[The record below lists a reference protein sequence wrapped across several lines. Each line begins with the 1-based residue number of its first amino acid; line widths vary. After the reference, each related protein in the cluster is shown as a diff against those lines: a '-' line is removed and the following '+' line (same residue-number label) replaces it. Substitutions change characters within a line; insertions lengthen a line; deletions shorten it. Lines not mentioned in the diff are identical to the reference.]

1 MNKQKPKKTRG
12 PRGPY
17 KPAGTVGAHWV
28 SIKLS
33 DEEIAE
39 CKRLDAVM
47 SRDFGK
53 SAHYVRK
60 MRLLNGDGVLN

>member
-1 MNKQKPKKTRG
+1 MNKPKTKKPRG

-17 KPAGTVGAHWV
+17 KPAGTVGEHWV
-28 SIKLS
+28 SLKLS

-39 CKRLDAVM
+39 CKRLDAAM
-47 SRDFGK
+47 SKQFGK
-53 SAHYVRK
+53 TAHFVRK